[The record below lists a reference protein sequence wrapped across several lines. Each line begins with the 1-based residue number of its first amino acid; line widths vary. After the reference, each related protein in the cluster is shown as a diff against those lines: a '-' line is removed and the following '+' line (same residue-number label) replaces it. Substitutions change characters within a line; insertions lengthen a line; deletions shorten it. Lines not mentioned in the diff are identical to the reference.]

1 VPSANGVVDFFLHPT
16 FNLLTTSVTN
26 PTGIFNPLTGN
37 VVLTPSVGISASF
50 GFVWA
55 VSSAPPRAGVTLG
68 ALPTYEDRVFD
79 LVVTHTLGSGLVVVT
94 DRFSTHE
101 SNGLFF
107 WSHALP
113 DAALFSVFPN
123 FELAVEWV
131 IGV

>member
-1 VPSANGVVDFFLHPT
+1 MTS
-16 FNLLTTSVTN
+16 SVTN
-26 PTGIFNPLTGN
+26 PTPIFNPLTGN
-37 VVLTPSVGISASF
+37 VVLTPSVGIAGSF

-55 VSSAPPRAGVTLG
+55 VSRVPPFAGFAIG

-113 DAALFSVFPN
+113 SNALFSVFPN
-123 FELAVEWV
+123 FELTVEWV